1 MTSSNDI
8 SRAVEILHQGGLVVF
23 PTETVYGLGADATQN
38 HAVAKVYA
46 AKGRPQ
52 FNPLIAHVASVDAA
66 MALGQFDALSEKIA
80 HAFWPGPITLV
91 VPRRASCSVSLLA
104 SAGLDTIAIRVPA
117 HSLALELLQAFGKP
131 VVAPS
136 ANPSGR
142 ISPTSAQHV
151 RDHMSVDLLLEGGD
165 CAVGLE
171 STVIRVM
178 EDGPYLLRAGGI
190 GRDTIEKTIGRRV
203 MTPTRFDGKLH
214 SPGQLESHYAPRA
227 ALRLDAAAPDTGE
240 VFLGFGKY
248 AHGAHTL
255 SARGDLVEAAAN
267 LFRKLHELD
276 ALSPDVIAVA
286 PIPKEG
292 IGEAINDRLKRAA
305 APRST

>member
-8 SRAVEILHQGGLVVF
+8 SRAVGILLRGGLVAF
-23 PTETVYGLGADATQN
+23 PTETVYGLGADATQDQ
-38 HAVAKVYA
+38 AVAKVYS

-66 MALGQFDALSEKIA
+66 IALGDFDPLSETIA
-80 HAFWPGPITLV
+80 RAFWPGPVTLV
-91 VPRRASCSVSLLA
+91 VPRAKLCSISLLA
-104 SAGLDTIAIRVPA
+104 SAGLETIAVRVPA
-117 HSLALELLQAFGKP
+117 HPVALELLKAFGRP

-142 ISPTSAQHV
+142 ISPTTAQHV
-151 RDHMSVDLLLEGGD
+151 KDHMSVDLVLDGGD
-165 CAVGLE
+165 CTVGLE
-171 STVIRVM
+171 STVVRVM

-190 GRDTIEKTIGRRV
+190 AREAIEEVIGRRV
-203 MTPTRFDGKLH
+203 MTPTRYDGALH

-227 ALRLDAAAPDTGE
+227 GLRLNAAAPDAGE
-240 VFLGFGKY
+240 AFLGFGKY

-276 ALSPDVIAVA
+276 ALSPDMIAVA
-286 PIPKEG
+286 PIPHEG

-305 APRST
+305 APRSA

>member
-8 SRAVEILHQGGLVVF
+8 SRAVALLQSGGLVAF
-23 PTETVYGLGADATQN
+23 PTETVYGLGADATLD

-52 FNPLIAHVASVDAA
+52 FNPLIAHVADISAA
-66 MALGQFDALSEKIA
+66 KSLGDFDPLSEKIA
-80 HAFWPGPITLV
+80 RAFWPGPVTLV
-91 VPRRASCSVSLLA
+91 VPRSVTCPVSLLA
-104 SAGLDTIAIRVPA
+104 SAGLDTIAIRIPA
-117 HSLALELLQAFGKP
+117 HPVALQLLHAFGKP

-151 RDHMSVDLLLEGGD
+151 KDHMSIDMVLDGGE

-178 EDGPYLLRAGGI
+178 EDGPYLLRAGGTPREALEEI
-190 GRDTIEKTIGRRV
+190 IGRRV
-203 MTPTRFDGKLH
+203 MTPTQFDGDLH

-227 ALRLDAAAPDTGE
+227 TLRLDAAAPDAGE
-240 VFLGFGKY
+240 IYLGFGEY
-248 AHGAHTL
+248 AFGPHTL
-255 SARGDLVEAAAN
+255 SAAGDSVEAAAN

-276 ALSPDVIAVA
+276 DLAPDAIAIA
-286 PIPKEG
+286 PIPQTG

-305 APRST
+305 APRPS

>member
-8 SRAVEILHQGGLVVF
+8 SRAVGILQNGGLVAF
-23 PTETVYGLGADATQN
+23 PTETVYGLGADATQDQ
-38 HAVAKVYA
+38 AVAKVYA
-46 AKGRPQ
+46 AKSRPQ
-52 FNPLIAHVASVDAA
+52 FNPLIAHVADSEAA
-66 MALGQFDALSEKIA
+66 MALGSFDPLSEKIA
-80 HAFWPGPITLV
+80 RAFWPGPVTLV
-91 VPRRASCSVSLLA
+91 VQRSALCPVSLLA

-117 HSLALELLQAFGKP
+117 HPMALQLLRAFDKP

-151 RDHMSVDLLLEGGD
+151 ADYMSVDMVLDGGN
-165 CAVGLE
+165 CVVGLE

-178 EDGPYLLRAGGI
+178 EDGPYLLRAGGAS
-190 GRDTIEKTIGRRV
+190 RQAIEEVISRRV
-203 MTPTRFDGKLH
+203 MTPTRFDSELH

-227 ALRLDAAAPDTGE
+227 ALRLDAAAPDAGE

-248 AHGAHTL
+248 AYGSHTL
-255 SARGDLVEAAAN
+255 SASGDIVEAAAN

-276 ALSPDVIAVA
+276 ALSPDSIAVA
-286 PIPKEG
+286 PIPNEG

-305 APRST
+305 APRPV